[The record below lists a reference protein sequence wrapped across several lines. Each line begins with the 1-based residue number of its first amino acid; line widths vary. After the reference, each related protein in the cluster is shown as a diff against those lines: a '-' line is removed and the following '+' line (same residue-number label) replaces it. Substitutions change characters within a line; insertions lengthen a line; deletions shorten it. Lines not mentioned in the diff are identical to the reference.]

1 MDEILKVIGVS
12 KQIKKKKIID
22 KFSFSMSEGE
32 IVGLL
37 GPNGAGKT
45 TLMRLIVGLIHMDE
59 GEIVIDGFSV
69 KDDFV
74 HAIKN
79 VGAVI
84 ETPELYPY
92 LSGYE
97 NLKLLSRINGKQY
110 IQNIDE
116 IIDLVQ
122 LKESIHNKV
131 RTYSLGMR
139 QRLGVAQALVHNPKL
154 IILDEPMN
162 GLDPVGVKQLREY
175 LKSVAKEKRVAI
187 LVSSHILSEIE
198 LLSDRVIVIS
208 DGKEIS
214 GIIKPS
220 NKNCSIYRIKVN
232 DLNDIDHIL
241 QKEVINK
248 NFDECSFEME
258 LSDEEVP
265 QCIRRLVESN
275 IDIYFCERKK
285 EKLEEQFLNILQGG
299 EKNDKNFVKE

>member
-1 MDEILKVIGVS
+1 MDEILKVTGVS

-45 TLMRLIVGLIHMDE
+45 TLMRMIVGLISIDE
-59 GEIVIDGFSV
+59 GEIIIDGYSV

-74 HAIKN
+74 NAIKN

-110 IQNIDE
+110 IKKIDE
-116 IIDLVQ
+116 IIELVQ
-122 LKESIHNKV
+122 LKKSIHNKV
-131 RTYSLGMR
+131 KTYSLGMR

-198 LLSDRVIVIS
+198 LLSDRVIVIA

-214 GIIKPS
+214 GAIKPS
-220 NKNCSIYRIKVN
+220 DKNRSIYCIKVN
-232 DLNDIDHIL
+232 SLNDIDNIL
-241 QKEVINK
+241 QKEIINR
-248 NFDECSFEME
+248 NFDECSFEVE

-265 QCIRRLVESN
+265 QCIRRIVENN

-285 EKLEEQFLNILQGG
+285 EKLEEQFLNMLQGG
-299 EKNDKNFVKE
+299 EENDKNFVK

>member
-1 MDEILKVIGVS
+1 MGEILKVVGVS

-22 KFSFSMSEGE
+22 NFSFSMSEGE

-45 TLMRLIVGLIHMDE
+45 TLMRLIVGLISIDE
-59 GEIVIDGFSV
+59 GEIIIDGFSV

-97 NLKLLSRINGKQY
+97 NLELLSRINGKQY
-110 IQNIDE
+110 IKNIDE

-122 LKESIHNKV
+122 LKKSIHNKV
-131 RTYSLGMR
+131 KTYSLGMR

-175 LKSVAKEKRVAI
+175 LKSVAKEKKVAI

-208 DGKEIS
+208 EGKEIP

-220 NKNCSIYRIKVN
+220 NKNSSIYCMKVN
-232 DLNDIDHIL
+232 NLDDIENIL
-241 QKEVINK
+241 QKEVINR
-248 NFDECSFEME
+248 NLDECSFEIE

-265 QCIRRLVESN
+265 QCIRRMVEGN

-285 EKLEEQFLNILQGG
+285 EKLEEQFMNMLQGG
-299 EKNDKNFVKE
+299 E

>member
-1 MDEILKVIGVS
+1 MGEILKVVGVS

-22 KFSFSMSEGE
+22 NFSFSMSEGE

-45 TLMRLIVGLIHMDE
+45 TLMRLIVGLISIDE
-59 GEIVIDGFSV
+59 GEIIIDGFSV

-97 NLKLLSRINGKQY
+97 NLELLSRINGKQY
-110 IQNIDE
+110 IKNIDE

-122 LKESIHNKV
+122 LKKSIHNKV
-131 RTYSLGMR
+131 KTYSLGMR

-175 LKSVAKEKRVAI
+175 LKSVAKEKKVAI

-208 DGKEIS
+208 EGKEIP

-220 NKNCSIYRIKVN
+220 NKNSSIYCMKVN
-232 DLNDIDHIL
+232 NLDDIENIL

-248 NFDECSFEME
+248 NFDECSFEIE

-265 QCIRRLVESN
+265 QCIRRMVESN

-285 EKLEEQFLNILQGG
+285 EKLEEQFMNMLQGG
-299 EKNDKNFVKE
+299 E